1 MDKFRT
7 LEIFIAVAETEGF
20 AAGARKCRLSAPVA
34 TKAISELEASL
45 GVRLLN
51 RTTRQVSLTDA
62 GQRYLVDARRIV
74 EELKEA
80 DASVIG
86 LHAKPIGTLSVTA
99 PALFGRLFVTPVM
112 VAYLKQYPQMKATL
126 LFQDRIVN
134 LAEEGID
141 LAVRIGHLP
150 DSGLNAIPLGY
161 VKRVVVGSP
170 DYLRRHGTPK
180 QPKDLQHHQLIAAVH
195 MNPIQEWRFGKTD
208 QPTSVRLEPS
218 LMTTTNDAAIEAAVL
233 GFGLTRVLSYQV
245 ANEVEQGKLKV
256 CLSKFEPDPLPVQIV
271 HREGRTSTAKTR
283 AFIDLAKAMLSTS
296 LARNHPT
303 PLP

>member
-1 MDKFRT
+1 MDRFRT
-7 LEIFIAVAETEGF
+7 LEIFIAVAEAESF

-34 TKAISELEASL
+34 TKAISELESSL

-51 RTTRQVSLTDA
+51 RTTRRVNLTDA

-86 LHAKPIGTLSVTA
+86 LHAKPTGTLSVTA

-112 VAYLKQYPQMKATL
+112 VEYLKQHPQMKATL

-150 DSGLNAIPLGY
+150 DSGLNAIQLGH
-161 VKRVVVGSP
+161 VRRVLVGSP
-170 DYLRRHGTPK
+170 VYLKRFGAPK
-180 QPKDLQHHQLIAAVH
+180 HPKDLLNHTLVAPVQL
-195 MNPIQEWRFGKTD
+195 NPIQDWRFGGAD
-208 QPTSVRLEPS
+208 NHVSVRLEPKLITS
-218 LMTTTNDAAIEAAVL
+218 TNDAAIEATVL
-233 GFGLTRVLSYQV
+233 GFGLTRLLSYQV
-245 ANEVEQGKLKV
+245 ANEIEQGKLKV

-296 LARNHPT
+296 IAKR
-303 PLP
+303 

>member
-1 MDKFRT
+1 MDRFRT
-7 LEIFIAVAETEGF
+7 LEIFIAVAEAQGF

-34 TKAISELEASL
+34 TKAISELETSL

-86 LHAKPIGTLSVTA
+86 LHAKPTGTLSVTA
-99 PALFGRLFVTPVM
+99 PALFGRLFVTPV
-112 VAYLKQYPQMKATL
+112 VVKYLMQNPQMKANL

-150 DSGLNAIPLGY
+150 DSSLNAIPLGH

-170 DYLRRHGTPK
+170 NYLRRFGTPK
-180 QPKDLQHHQLIAAVH
+180 QPKDLQGHKLIAPVQL
-195 MNPIQEWRFGKTD
+195 NPVQDWRFGNAGNNV
-208 QPTSVRLEPS
+208 SVRLEPT
-218 LMTTTNDAAIEAAVL
+218 LVTTSNDAAIEAAVL
-233 GFGLTRVLSYQV
+233 GYGLTRVLSYQV
-245 ANEVEQGKLKV
+245 ANEIAQGKLKV

-283 AFIDLAKAMLSTS
+283 AFIDLAKAMLSVS
-296 LARNHPT
+296 MSKP
-303 PLP
+303 